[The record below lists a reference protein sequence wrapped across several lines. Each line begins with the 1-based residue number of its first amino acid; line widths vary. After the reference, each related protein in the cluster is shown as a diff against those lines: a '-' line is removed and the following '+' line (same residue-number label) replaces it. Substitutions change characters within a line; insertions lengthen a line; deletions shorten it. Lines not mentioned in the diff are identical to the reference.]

1 MPHFPYHFPDEYTYK
16 EENLSNYNSYRNFT
30 LNKLSTVLDKKKFNK
45 IKLIVS
51 GDHGYRWDSLINPY
65 KSMVF
70 FKGFDKCNLK
80 KVKYVQDIG
89 SLIISSLD

>member
-1 MPHFPYHFPDEYTYK
+1 M
-16 EENLSNYNSYRNFT
+16 
-30 LNKLSTVLDKKKFNK
+30 
-45 IKLIVS
+45 S

-89 SLIISSLD
+89 SLIISSLDWYFLIVVFKKITLHNNICTNL